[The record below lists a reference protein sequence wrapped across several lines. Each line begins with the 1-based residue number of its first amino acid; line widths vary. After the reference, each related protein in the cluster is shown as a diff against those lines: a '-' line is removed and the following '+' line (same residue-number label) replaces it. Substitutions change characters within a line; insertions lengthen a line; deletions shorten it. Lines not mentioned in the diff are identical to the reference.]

1 MEAINA
7 TNDGIHSSTMYS
19 KICRGDKTENRHLSF
34 PIFTVKEV
42 DEYENLPIYCHFS
55 VVSFCCTG
63 SLWLQFFRCLH
74 DIVTDTPEQ
83 GNYSG

>member
-1 MEAINA
+1 MAFIRLLCIVKYVGE
-7 TNDGIHSSTMYS
+7 T
-19 KICRGDKTENRHLSF
+19 KTENRHLQF
-34 PIFTVKEV
+34 PVFTVKEV

-63 SLWLQFFRCLH
+63 SLWLQFCRRLH

-83 GNYSG
+83 GNCSG